1 MSPAPSRTALLAA
14 LALVFNAFV
23 WGLSWWP
30 FRQLEGAGLHPL
42 WATVLIYA
50 LAVGVITL
58 ARPAAWRE
66 LLTHPALWLLV
77 LASGTTNAAFNWA
90 VTIGDVVRIVLLFY
104 LMPLWAVLLA
114 RLLLHERLTSA
125 ALLRVALAL
134 AGAMVILWPPGG
146 GLPLPRTLAEG
157 LGVLGG
163 FAFALNNVMLR
174 REAARSEGA
183 RALAMFVGGVLVS
196 GLLIALMTPGGS
208 VPPLPPAAPGWL
220 MGALALAV
228 FFLAGNLALQY
239 GATRLPANATAV
251 IMLTEVLFASVSALA
266 LGAGALDARLAIGG
280 AAIVGAALLAARQHA
295 ASSDAQRSSG

>member
-1 MSPAPSRTALLAA
+1 MSPAAKALSARAARLAA
-14 LALVFNAFV
+14 LALVLNAFV
-23 WGLSWWP
+23 WGVSWWP
-30 FRQLEGAGLHPL
+30 FRQLEAAGLHPL
-42 WATVLIYA
+42 WATTLIYM
-50 LAVGVITL
+50 LAVLVITL

-66 LLTHPALWLLV
+66 LLSHPALWLLV

-114 RLLLHERLTSA
+114 RLLLHEPLTRGA
-125 ALLRVALAL
+125 MLRVALAL

-146 GLPLPRTLAEG
+146 GLPLPRTLPEA

-163 FAFALNNVMLR
+163 FSFALNNVMLR

-183 RALAMFVGGVLVS
+183 RALAMFVGGALVA
-196 GLLIALMTPGGS
+196 GLLVALLMPVGA
-208 VPPLPPAAPGWL
+208 VPPLPTAASGWML
-220 MGALALAV
+220 GVLVLAG

-266 LGAGALDARLAIGG
+266 LGAGTLDLRLAIGG

-295 ASSDAQRSSG
+295 NA